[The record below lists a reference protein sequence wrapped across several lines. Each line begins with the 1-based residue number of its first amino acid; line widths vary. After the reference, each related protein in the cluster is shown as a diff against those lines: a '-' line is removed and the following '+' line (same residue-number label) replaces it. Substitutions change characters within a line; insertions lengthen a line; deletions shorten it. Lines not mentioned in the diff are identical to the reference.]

1 MIGYA
6 FARFKI
12 KTITVFTTGDG
23 ISLGSSGGFC
33 LLPHPAGNGGGL
45 DPRLFEWN
53 SAKRCRG
60 GYSVETCGQ
69 SGETDKKSRELT
81 FCINSVIFSLF
92 QLHLSILCSGQICY
106 QQFWCARYNCIPSA
120 KRLKQ
125 TQKLPRICGHNSA
138 AFGHKGIGSFWV
150 GGTKRFC
157 WSMNCFLD
165 WLKTRRS
172 CKKRSW
178 ILQWDLRLM
187 VILMHLKVL
196 FMWTSWWMLCCK
208 LGRWWNLLH
217 LSGFVHMCIHS

>member
-1 MIGYA
+1 MVVDLIRDFLNETQPRDVG
-6 FARFKI
+6 
-12 KTITVFTTGDG
+12 GDIHWKHVG
-23 ISLGSSGGFC
+23 KVEKQTKNLV
-33 LLPHPAGNGGGL
+33 
-45 DPRLFEWN
+45 N
-53 SAKRCRG
+53 SH
-60 GYSVETCGQ
+60 SV
-69 SGETDKKSRELT
+69 S
-81 FCINSVIFSLF
+81 NSVIFSLF

-106 QQFWCARYNCIPSA
+106 QQFWCAWYNCIPSA
-120 KRLKQ
+120 KRIKK
-125 TQKLPRICGHNSA
+125 TQKLPRICGRNSA

-208 LGRWWNLLH
+208 LGRWWNLSH